1 MKMQRDGGA
10 VIGQPASDKQA
21 AIGCL
26 TFLIAA
32 VIVVY
37 FLFFSDACSK
47 DFITPYKESGFLTL
61 ENAQV
66 VRVKSDDTYITFEDQ
81 VYREGDVVHFF
92 VSVGEEG
99 PDIYPT
105 KYIITKVDLVSPV
118 QKELYSASQTGFG
131 DTVSFWKKTLSNITY
146 NEKDTIPVDITLDK
160 SCFDSRENPKGTIEI
175 NISYIFAQAL
185 GETFVPGSS
194 SEKIVLGIVPVG
206 DEISKSYLLR
216 DPNRKVLFYAVK
228 NDNNSWTVVKNFE
241 DTEKWDKLVSWA
253 PVQDPE
259 TNTVIYA
266 GVKYGRFD
274 YVIDNGFKRKTS
286 FEGPGY
292 HAFGYF
298 SPMFE
303 RNGKALFCARRDK
316 NWCMIYDGIEYRFH
330 DGIGNSSIV
339 LPDDGRFLYAAMDEG
354 TWSIYL
360 ASSQGTEFPV
370 LSGTYGIRDPVY
382 EHPIYNHKN
391 GRIAFTA
398 AASKDFRTVFAV
410 YSKRKATDLNE
421 ESIKENIVTGDVYD
435 KINEFWWSPKEEL
448 VYAGKRT
455 GSKSFVIVIE
465 NKEYTYEKAKEYLL
479 SQCTEEYAN
488 RKEEVINILN
498 KLRRE
503 FE

>member
-1 MKMQRDGGA
+1 
-10 VIGQPASDKQA
+10 
-21 AIGCL
+21 
-26 TFLIAA
+26 
-32 VIVVY
+32 
-37 FLFFSDACSK
+37 
-47 DFITPYKESGFLTL
+47 
-61 ENAQV
+61 
-66 VRVKSDDTYITFEDQ
+66 
-81 VYREGDVVHFF
+81 
-92 VSVGEEG
+92 
-99 PDIYPT
+99 
-105 KYIITKVDLVSPV
+105 
-118 QKELYSASQTGFG
+118 
-131 DTVSFWKKTLSNITY
+131 
-146 NEKDTIPVDITLDK
+146 
-160 SCFDSRENPKGTIEI
+160 
-175 NISYIFAQAL
+175 L

-194 SEKIVLGIVPVG
+194 SKKIVLGIVPVG

-316 NWCMIYDGIEYRFH
+316 KWCMIYDGIEYRFH

-435 KINEFWWSPKEEL
+435 KISEFWWSPKEEL

>member
-1 MKMQRDGGA
+1 M
-10 VIGQPASDKQA
+10 
-21 AIGCL
+21 
-26 TFLIAA
+26 
-32 VIVVY
+32 
-37 FLFFSDACSK
+37 
-47 DFITPYKESGFLTL
+47 
-61 ENAQV
+61 
-66 VRVKSDDTYITFEDQ
+66 
-81 VYREGDVVHFF
+81 
-92 VSVGEEG
+92 
-99 PDIYPT
+99 
-105 KYIITKVDLVSPV
+105 
-118 QKELYSASQTGFG
+118 
-131 DTVSFWKKTLSNITY
+131 
-146 NEKDTIPVDITLDK
+146 
-160 SCFDSRENPKGTIEI
+160 
-175 NISYIFAQAL
+175 
-185 GETFVPGSS
+185 
-194 SEKIVLGIVPVG
+194 G

-316 NWCMIYDGIEYRFH
+316 NWCMIYDGIEYPFH

-370 LSGTYGIRDPVY
+370 LSGTYGIRDP
-382 EHPIYNHKN
+382 
-391 GRIAFTA
+391 
-398 AASKDFRTVFAV
+398 
-410 YSKRKATDLNE
+410 
-421 ESIKENIVTGDVYD
+421 
-435 KINEFWWSPKEEL
+435 
-448 VYAGKRT
+448 
-455 GSKSFVIVIE
+455 
-465 NKEYTYEKAKEYLL
+465 
-479 SQCTEEYAN
+479 
-488 RKEEVINILN
+488 
-498 KLRRE
+498 
-503 FE
+503 